1 MCVLPVELLRI
12 WIHENTRVFGDR
24 MINEGDR
31 NFLQTLMLE
40 KSIQHFGVK
49 KELIFNAERLLFTDF
64 MEGIDVDVRIY
75 KQIEDLKKF

>member
-1 MCVLPVELLRI
+1 VLPVELLRI

-75 KQIEDLKKF
+75 RQIEDLKKF

>member
-1 MCVLPVELLRI
+1 MLPVELLRI

-75 KQIEDLKKF
+75 RQIEDLKKF

>member
-1 MCVLPVELLRI
+1 
-12 WIHENTRVFGDR
+12 

>member
-1 MCVLPVELLRI
+1 MLPVELLRI

>member
-1 MCVLPVELLRI
+1 MLRI

-24 MINEGDR
+24 MINDGDR

-40 KSIQHFGVK
+40 KSTQHFGVK

-75 KQIEDLKKF
+75 RQVEDLKKF

>member
-1 MCVLPVELLRI
+1 
-12 WIHENTRVFGDR
+12 

-75 KQIEDLKKF
+75 RQIEDLKKF